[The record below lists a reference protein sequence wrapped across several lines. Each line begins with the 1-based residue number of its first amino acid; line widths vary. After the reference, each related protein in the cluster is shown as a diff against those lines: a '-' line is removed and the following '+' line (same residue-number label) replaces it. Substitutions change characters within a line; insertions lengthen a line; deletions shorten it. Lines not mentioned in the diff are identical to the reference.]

1 MENFDLDF
9 NIEEV
14 VEISVE
20 VEDDNKQLDPYG
32 LSKSRRVWCCR

>member
-20 VEDDNKQLDPYG
+20 VEDDNKQLDPTR
-32 LSKSRRVWCCR
+32 LSKSKRAWCC